1 MRITIAV
8 PGRFQAFYLAE
19 RLLSYGVDCRLITT
33 YPAFAVTKYGVPK
46 EAVVSEPGLE
56 LFQRLYRGLPG
67 FIRDRFN
74 AEFFFAQTFD
84 RLAAQKVGRADICIG
99 WSGFSLELFH
109 RARSLGAKTILERGS
124 SHIAF
129 QQEVMRE
136 EFERCGL
143 RFSGAH
149 PGIVEKELREYA
161 LSDYIEVP
169 SSFAAKTFTD
179 RGVPGSR
186 IIQGFRGVD
195 LAEFRQLPKDD
206 DVFRVVFAGAISLRK
221 GLRYLLE
228 AFKKAS
234 LAKAELVLI
243 GSVQDEMKGILKQ
256 YSGTFTLVDHVPQ
269 DKLNTYY
276 SRGSVFVMPSIEEG
290 MAVVQLQAMA
300 CGLPLICTTNTG
312 GADIIKDGRE
322 GFVVPV
328 RDAEA
333 LREKMTY
340 LYEHREEARRMGEAA
355 REKVAAHFTWDHYA
369 RHMLEIYRKITGSQY
384 A

>member
-19 RLLSYGVDCRLITT
+19 RLLAYGVDCRLITT

-46 EAVVSEPGLE
+46 EAIVSETSLE
-56 LFQRLYRGLPG
+56 LFQRLYRGLPR

-74 AEFFFAQTFD
+74 AEFLFAQAFD
-84 RLAAQKVGRADICIG
+84 RLASKNAGKADICIG
-99 WSGFSLELFH
+99 WSGFSLELFR
-109 RARSLGAKTILERGS
+109 RARAAGAKTILERGS
-124 SHIAF
+124 SHIEF
-129 QQEVMRE
+129 QQGIMKE

-149 PGIVEKELREYA
+149 PRIVEKELREYA
-161 LSDYIEVP
+161 FSDYIEVP
-169 SSFAAKTFTD
+169 SSFAAKTFIE
-179 RGVPGSR
+179 RGVPESR
-186 IIQGFRGVD
+186 IIRGFRGVD
-195 LAEFRQLPKDD
+195 LAEFRQLAKDD
-206 DVFRVVFAGAISLRK
+206 EVFRVIFAGAISLRK

-228 AFKKAS
+228 AFKKAA
-234 LAKAELVLI
+234 LAKAELLLI
-243 GSVQDEMKGILKQ
+243 GSVQEEMKSFLKQ

-312 GADIIKDGRE
+312 GADIISEGRE

-328 RDAEA
+328 RDTEA
-333 LREKMTY
+333 LREKITY
-340 LYEHREEARRMGEAA
+340 LYEHQEEARRMGQAA

-369 RHMLEIYRKITGSQY
+369 RHMLEIYRKITGGEY